1 MEEKSD
7 LRKGSTRDPAEVM
20 VKSFK
25 LLKGTSLD
33 DPVDPHLW
41 SWFPAAL
48 FEGPLVGGT
57 HLPLT

>member
-25 LLKGTSLD
+25 LLKGTSLVGNPLE
-33 DPVDPHLW
+33 DP
-41 SWFPAAL
+41 
-48 FEGPLVGGT
+48 EGSF
-57 HLPLT
+57 